1 MNTNDKAKFR
11 ELMVIAAEATNYQ
24 LTDSTLKTYWALL
37 SELSIEQFEMAI
49 HKHLLDPEQGMF
61 FPKPANIMKQ
71 VIGTNK
77 QQEQAVK
84 DTAEQAWHAIQ
95 GEIRRIGSYG
105 TLKLE
110 NKQALAAVK
119 ALGGWKHICSLSS
132 DQLVWAHKEFTAAYE
147 NYERADTAMLPDKLP
162 GRFELEEHKKE
173 SAKGL
178 KALADGVKQFQ
189 NRTNARLESNE

>member
-1 MNTNDKAKFR
+1 MNTNDKQKFR
-11 ELMVIAAEATNYQ
+11 ELMIISAEATGFQ

-37 SELSIEQFEMAI
+37 NRIEIGDFEQAI
-49 HKHLLDPEQGMF
+49 HAHLLDPEQGMF
-61 FPKPANIMKQ
+61 FPKPANIMKH
-71 VIGTNK
+71 ITGTAK

-84 DTAEQAWHAIQ
+84 DTAEQAWHAIE

-119 ALGGWKHICSLSS
+119 AIGGWKHLCSLTS
-132 DQLVWAHKEFTAAYE
+132 DQMTWAHKEFTAAYE
-147 NYERADTAMLPDKLP
+147 SYERADISMLPDKLP

-173 SAKGL
+173 SARGL
-178 KALADGVKQFQ
+178 KALADGVRQFHSR
-189 NRTNARLESNE
+189 NNAKLPHNN